1 MAWTFLNFLAH
12 YVKISFVYFNFFF
25 SKLFSFSER
34 YNNIYSFIFQT
45 KDAILKNKEKIRYL
59 LVTRQSKSK
68 RLFLYNPKK
77 MVESNTNLVGY
88 ADRHKH
94 YELFKKEGFVM
105 PKGGIKAGLKGQ
117 LVILE
122 KQKQTDHDNSSED
135 EEDGESIILH

>member
-1 MAWTFLNFLAH
+1 M
-12 YVKISFVYFNFFF
+12 
-25 SKLFSFSER
+25 
-34 YNNIYSFIFQT
+34 
-45 KDAILKNKEKIRYL
+45 KNKEKIRYL

-68 RLFLYNPKK
+68 RLFLYSPKK

>member
-1 MAWTFLNFLAH
+1 M
-12 YVKISFVYFNFFF
+12 
-25 SKLFSFSER
+25 
-34 YNNIYSFIFQT
+34 
-45 KDAILKNKEKIRYL
+45 KNKEKIRYL

-68 RLFLYNPKK
+68 RLFLYSPKK

-122 KQKQTDHDNSSED
+122 REKIQTDHDCNSSSED
-135 EEDGESIILH
+135 NEDDESIILH